1 MSISDQELQER
12 TQALIEEV
20 DPHAVDQF
28 TFRGAQFDAGLA
40 LVHFP
45 EGKGGLGLS
54 RGKQA
59 VVDEV
64 LREAKVPYHDLLVN
78 PIGIGMGAAVV
89 LNHGTE
95 EMHQKHLKM
104 QKYQSGLTGDLALMK
119 YLN

>member
-64 LREAKVPYHDLLVN
+64 LRASKASEEDL
-78 PIGIGMGAAVV
+78 
-89 LNHGTE
+89 HW
-95 EMHQKHLKM
+95 
-104 QKYQSGLTGDLALMK
+104 
-119 YLN
+119 

>member
-45 EGKGGLGLS
+45 EGKGGRDS
-54 RGKQA
+54 VEENK
-59 VVDEV
+59 
-64 LREAKVPYHDLLVN
+64 LL
-78 PIGIGMGAAVV
+78 
-89 LNHGTE
+89 
-95 EMHQKHLKM
+95 
-104 QKYQSGLTGDLALMK
+104 LMRFFVK
-119 YLN
+119 PKFRIMTFS

>member
-45 EGKGGLGLS
+45 EGKVGWDS
-54 RGKQA
+54 VEENK
-59 VVDEV
+59 
-64 LREAKVPYHDLLVN
+64 LL
-78 PIGIGMGAAVV
+78 
-89 LNHGTE
+89 
-95 EMHQKHLKM
+95 
-104 QKYQSGLTGDLALMK
+104 LMRFFVK
-119 YLN
+119 PKFRIMTFS

>member
-12 TQALIEEV
+12 SKALIEEF
-20 DPHAVDQF
+20 DPHSVDQF

-54 RGKQA
+54 RGNQA

-89 LNHGTE
+89 LNHVFC
-95 EMHQKHLKM
+95 
-104 QKYQSGLTGDLALMK
+104 
-119 YLN
+119 

>member
-12 TQALIEEV
+12 TEALIEEV

-45 EGKGGLGLS
+45 KGKGGLGLS

-59 VVDEV
+59 IVDEV
-64 LREAKVPYHDLLVN
+64 LREAKVPYHDLCLLYTSPSPRDV
-78 PIGIGMGAAVV
+78 
-89 LNHGTE
+89 E
-95 EMHQKHLKM
+95 ESRMP
-104 QKYQSGLTGDLALMK
+104 SSA
-119 YLN
+119 